1 MTQCARQAGTDSKI
15 ANSRL
20 SFFFKLMM
28 VVSERVKTLCV
39 CVCLFICLCVCD
51 LCVCER
57 VCVKTCFEC
66 RVDKRLGGR
75 GQGACGEYAD
85 ARLTAR

>member
-20 SFFFKLMM
+20 SFFKKLMM

-39 CVCLFICLCVCD
+39 CVCVCVCVY
-51 LCVCER
+51 LSVCVC
-57 VCVKTCFEC
+57 VCVCVC
-66 RVDKRLGGR
+66 VWMSVR
-75 GQGACGEYAD
+75 
-85 ARLTAR
+85 

>member
-39 CVCLFICLCVCD
+39 CVCVYLFVCVC
-51 LCVCER
+51 VIY
-57 VCVKTCFEC
+57 VCVKEC
-66 RVDKRLGGR
+66 ALKHVLSVVWTKGLGEG
-75 GQGACGEYAD
+75 GQGVWTKGKGEGG
-85 ARLTAR
+85 